1 MPLLSG
7 RDQDGGSAG
16 GRGIVTVW
24 ARRQGITTAVS
35 EIEAVKLFAR
45 LGHRR
50 PKSRCHSRRGGI
62 LEIAVTG
69 TGIGIAPED
78 QAAIFEEFRQVGSD
92 ETRKQEGTGVGLNP
106 GKKFVELQGG
116 TNLGAEPSGLG
127 STFIFYS
134 ARAA

>member
-1 MPLLSG
+1 
-7 RDQDGGSAG
+7 
-16 GRGIVTVW
+16 
-24 ARRQGITTAVS
+24 VS

-50 PKSRCHSRRGGI
+50 PKSRC
-62 LEIAVTG
+62 
-69 TGIGIAPED
+69 